1 MGRPHKCPYCD
12 ATDTVSKG
20 VRKTKTM
27 GNRRIRL
34 CKACKRKFTPRNQK
48 PLMPGQD
55 VPQENDANPEPE
67 ADARPQTAEAK
78 PAAEPQPQ
86 PAENLGQM
94 LPPPDQE
101 WTS

>member
-1 MGRPHKCPYCD
+1 MGRPYKCPYCE
-12 ATDTVSKG
+12 ATETVSKG

-27 GNRRIRL
+27 GRRRIRL

-48 PLMPGQD
+48 PAAPGQD
-55 VPQENDANPEPE
+55 APQEGATNPEPE
-67 ADARPQTAEAK
+67 AGPQSTETSLADD
-78 PAAEPQPQ
+78 PQPR
-86 PAENLGQM
+86 PVEALVRM